1 MHGKFDFS
9 FKNILNKTIL
19 FDTSK
24 INQEE
29 IMDKIIKAIN
39 DSLNDEYC
47 IDHPEGSNSF
57 TLKREDG

>member
-29 IMDKIIKAIN
+29 IMDKIIN
-39 DSLNDEYC
+39 DSLNDGYY

-57 TLKREDG
+57 TLKREDGR